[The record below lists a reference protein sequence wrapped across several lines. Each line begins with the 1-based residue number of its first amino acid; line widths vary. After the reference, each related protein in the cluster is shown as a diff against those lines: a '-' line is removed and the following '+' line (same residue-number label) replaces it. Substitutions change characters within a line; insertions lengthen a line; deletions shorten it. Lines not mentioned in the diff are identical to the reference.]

1 MAIPESQLETWSHQ
15 GSITQSSTTY
25 NTVKSVLETSDT
37 PYTTKS
43 YSVFLQGSYG
53 NHTNIFA
60 ESDVDIVIKLDDCWQ
75 SDLSNLSEDEK
86 NAYDRTFVDAKYTYN
101 DFKRDVIGVLTQKYG
116 SDVKPGSKAVAIAAR
131 GNRRKS
137 DVIIAIQFRR
147 YFKFKSTYDQSYED
161 GIYFYN
167 KVGERIVNYPK
178 QHSVNLTQKH
188 QNTNNWLKPMVR
200 IFKNMRSKLVDNGLL
215 EKGVAPSYYLEG
227 LLYNVPNEKFTTNF
241 QTCFVNAMTWIQ
253 NDADKKKMVCANR
266 QYYLLGEN
274 SHTSWSEKNCEAFL
288 NAAIELWNDW

>member
-1 MAIPESQLETWSHQ
+1 M
-15 GSITQSSTTY
+15 
-25 NTVKSVLETSDT
+25 
-37 PYTTKS
+37 
-43 YSVFLQGSYG
+43 
-53 NHTNIFA
+53 
-60 ESDVDIVIKLDDCWQ
+60 
-75 SDLSNLSEDEK
+75 
-86 NAYDRTFVDAKYTYN
+86 
-101 DFKRDVIGVLTQKYG
+101 
-116 SDVKPGSKAVAIAAR
+116 
-131 GNRRKS
+131 
-137 DVIIAIQFRR
+137 
-147 YFKFKSTYDQSYED
+147 
-161 GIYFYN
+161 
-167 KVGERIVNYPK
+167 NYPK
-178 QHSVNLTQKH
+178 QHSANLTQKH

-200 IFKNMRSKLVDNGLL
+200 IFKNMRSKLEDNGLL